1 MCCLKKNNIKILK
14 RHMNKKLAIFG
25 AGGHGKVVGEIGL
38 LNGYKDVHFFDDKI
52 IEPKNFPFTIIG
64 NLAKLIDS
72 LKNYD
77 AFFVAIGDNELRYK
91 IVSSLRKE
99 KVNIISLIH
108 PKSTIS
114 KFSSIGIGTCVMAN
128 AVVNAGSLIKEGV
141 IINTS
146 ASVDH
151 DCLIEDF
158 AHISPNCSVS
168 GGVRIGKFTHLGTG
182 TSVHPGIDI
191 GNNVKSVIGS
201 NVFKNILD
209 DTIYKN

>member
-1 MCCLKKNNIKILK
+1 MNN
-14 RHMNKKLAIFG
+14 KLAIIG
-25 AGGHGKVVGEIGL
+25 AGGHGKVVGEIAL
-38 LNGYKDVHFFDDKI
+38 LNQYKLIDFFDDDQIKKTK
-52 IEPKNFPFTIIG
+52 EFPFTIIDTVDYL
-64 NLAKLIDS
+64 NEHLED
-72 LKNYD
+72 YD
-77 AFFVAIGDNELRYK
+77 AFFVAIGDNETRSEK
-91 IVSSLRKE
+91 IEWLK
-99 KVNIISLIH
+99 KNKMNIVSLIH

-158 AHISPNCSVS
+158 AHISPNCSLS
-168 GGVRIGKFTHLGTG
+168 GDVKIGKFTHLGTG
-182 TSVHPGIDI
+182 TSVHPGINI
-191 GNNVKSVIGS
+191 GNNVKSGIGS